1 MVWVSFQGMYIYIT
15 VWWCKCLFKASFY
28 IEKVFLCESECL
40 SVSVSLSQSQD
51 RETLTERH
59 WITRTESKTLS
70 QSQPLSQSHNN
81 YKTESRFWSTANS
94 NLKKISIW
102 ICTARYLGIQ
112 IESKIESQDR
122 ITKTVTIT
130 KTITANPTWGGWHFR
145 MLFQSSK
152 LKARTSLF
160 TETWQKRRS
169 SLELWA
175 FENVTPSG
183 IGCTRQNRTTQ

>member
-102 ICTARYLGIQ
+102 ICTARYLGTQ
-112 IESKIESQDR
+112 IESKIGSQDR
-122 ITKTVTIT
+122 ITKTV
-130 KTITANPTWGGWHFR
+130 KNHKDNYSQSHLGWVTF
-145 MLFQSSK
+145 SNAVSK
-152 LKARTSLF
+152 LKAQSSNVSFHWNGYCVAFSAKEPYKRDYIL
-160 TETWQKRRS
+160 QKRPIIYLS
-169 SLELWA
+169 W
-175 FENVTPSG
+175 
-183 IGCTRQNRTTQ
+183 